1 MAMTRCVGLL
11 GLCLVLLSAWA
22 QDPPRVQ
29 PGDSLRITVEGDESL
44 SRVYVVD
51 STGAFRMPLIG
62 LVQAGGRT
70 TDEVAQEI
78 ARRLREGNFYRDPK
92 VTVEIAQRAEPKVT
106 VQGAVRRGGD
116 FTLQTGWRL
125 SDALNAAQPT
135 DTADLSAV
143 RLERLNG
150 ERLTLNHLKFIQEGD
165 ESANPLLQA
174 GDRIFVPL
182 RAGGRNVLVLGA
194 VRAPGAFD
202 YEGAR
207 TLIQAIGKAG
217 GTLPEADTTRIQ
229 IRRANQ
235 AEPIPVN
242 LNTIQGDIE
251 LQPGDQINVP
261 FRSARQF
268 IVVRGGVNRAGLIN
282 YAENMTLTQAI
293 EAAGGP
299 KPNAILER
307 VVILRPAERGKQQR
321 ITVNLLEVA
330 QGTRPD
336 EPLLPGD
343 TVEVPEPA
351 QRRASAEEP
360 LRILWLILSI
370 IYLVTRR

>member
-1 MAMTRCVGLL
+1 MAMTRWVGLL

-116 FTLQTGWRL
+116 FTLQAGWRL
-125 SDALNAAQPT
+125 SDALSAAQPT

-202 YEGAR
+202 YENAR

-251 LQPGDQINVP
+251 LQPGDQITVP
-261 FRSARQF
+261 FRSVRQF
-268 IVVRGGVNRAGLIN
+268 IVVRGAVNRAGLIN

-330 QGTRPD
+330 QGARPD
-336 EPLLPGD
+336 ERLLPGD

-370 IYLVTRR
+370 IYLITRQ

>member
-1 MAMTRCVGLL
+1 MAMTRWVGLL

-78 ARRLREGNFYRDPK
+78 ARRLREGNFYRAPK

>member
-1 MAMTRCVGLL
+1 MAMTRWVGLL

-116 FTLQTGWRL
+116 FTLQAGWRL
-125 SDALNAAQPT
+125 SDALSAAQPT

-202 YEGAR
+202 YENAR

-282 YAENMTLTQAI
+282 YAENMTITQAI

>member
-1 MAMTRCVGLL
+1 MARWVGLL
-11 GLCLVLLSAWA
+11 ALWLTLVAVWA
-22 QDPPRVQ
+22 QDTPRVQ
-29 PGDSLRITVEGDESL
+29 AGDSLRITVEGDESL

-51 STGAFRMPLIG
+51 SSGAFRMPLIG
-62 LVQAGGRT
+62 LVQAAGRT
-70 TDEVAQEI
+70 TDELAREI

-92 VTVEIAQRAEPKVT
+92 VSVEIAQRAQAIVT

-116 FTLQTGWRL
+116 YPLQAGWRL

-143 RLERLNG
+143 RLERAGG
-150 ERLTLNHLKFIQEGD
+150 ERLTINHLKFVQEGD
-165 ESANPLLQA
+165 ESANPVLQA

-182 RAGGRNVLVLGA
+182 RAGGRSVLVLGA
-194 VRAPGAFD
+194 VRSPGSFD
-202 YEGAR
+202 HNDAR
-207 TLIQAIGKAG
+207 TLIQALGKAG

-235 AEPIPVN
+235 AEPIAVN
-242 LNTIQGDIE
+242 LNTITGDID
-251 LQPGDQINVP
+251 LQPGDQITVP
-261 FRSARQF
+261 FRSVRQF

-307 VVILRPAERGKQQR
+307 VVILRPTERGKQQR
-321 ITVNLLEVA
+321 LTVNLLEVA

-336 EPLLPGD
+336 ERLLPGD

-370 IYLVTRR
+370 IFLVARR

>member
-1 MAMTRCVGLL
+1 MRQWVGLL
-11 GLCLVLLSAWA
+11 VLGLVWLCAWA
-22 QDPPRVQ
+22 QGAPRIL

-51 STGAFRMPLIG
+51 ATGAFRMPLIG
-62 LVQAGGRT
+62 LVQAAGRT
-70 TDEVAQEI
+70 PDELAVEI

-92 VTVEIAQRAEPKVT
+92 VVVEIAQRAEAKVT
-106 VQGAVRRGGD
+106 VQGAVRRGGE
-116 FTLQTGWRL
+116 FTLQAGWRL
-125 SDALNAAQPT
+125 GDALQAAQPT

-143 RLERLNG
+143 RLERLSG
-150 ERLTLNHLKFIQEGD
+150 ERLVINFLKFTQEAD
-165 ESANPLLQA
+165 EGANPILQP

-182 RAGGRNVLVLGA
+182 RAGGRSVLVLGA
-194 VRAPGAFD
+194 VRSPGAFA
-202 YEGAR
+202 YEDAK
-207 TLIQAIGKAG
+207 TLIQALGKAG

-229 IRRANQ
+229 IRRANR
-235 AEPIPVN
+235 AEPITVN
-242 LNTIQGDIE
+242 LNTLQGDIE
-251 LQPGDQINVP
+251 LQGGDQITVP

-268 IVVRGGVNRAGLIN
+268 IVVRGGVNRAGIVN
-282 YAENMTLTQAI
+282 YADNMTLTHAI

-299 KPNAILER
+299 KANAILER
-307 VVILRPAERGKQQR
+307 VVILRPTERGKQQR

-336 EPLLPGD
+336 EKLLPGD
-343 TVEVPEPA
+343 TVEVPEPS

-360 LRILWLILSI
+360 LRIIWLILSI

>member
-22 QDPPRVQ
+22 QEPPRVQ

-182 RAGGRNVLVLGA
+182 RAGGRSVLVLGA

>member
-1 MAMTRCVGLL
+1 MMMRWAGLL
-11 GLCLVLLSAWA
+11 AFWAVLIIAWA
-22 QDPPRVQ
+22 QDSPRVQ

-44 SRVYVVD
+44 SRVYGVD
-51 STGAFRMPLIG
+51 SAGAFRMPLIG
-62 LVQAGGRT
+62 LLQAGGRT
-70 TDEVAQEI
+70 TDEIAQEI

-106 VQGAVRRGGD
+106 VLGAVRHGGD
-116 FTLQTGWRL
+116 FTLQAGWRL

-150 ERLTLNHLKFIQEGD
+150 ERLTINHLKFVQEGD

-174 GDRIFVPL
+174 GDRIFVSL
-182 RAGGRNVLVLGA
+182 RAAGRNVLVLGA
-194 VRAPGAFD
+194 VRTPGAFE
-202 YEGAR
+202 YESAR

-217 GTLPEADTTRIQ
+217 GTLPEADTARIQ

-242 LNTIQGDIE
+242 LNTIQGDVE

-261 FRSARQF
+261 FRSVRQF

-282 YAENMTLTQAI
+282 YAEDMTLTQAI

-307 VVILRPAERGKQQR
+307 VVILRPTERGKQQR

-330 QGTRPD
+330 QGARPD
-336 EPLLPGD
+336 ERLLPGD

-370 IYLVTRR
+370 IYLITRQ

>member
-1 MAMTRCVGLL
+1 MRRWEGLL
-11 GLCLVLLSAWA
+11 TLWIVWLLAWA
-22 QDPPRVQ
+22 QDAPRIL
-29 PGDSLRITVEGDESL
+29 PGVSLRITVEGDESL

-62 LVQAGGRT
+62 LVQAAGRKP
-70 TDEVAQEI
+70 EELAAEI
-78 ARRLREGNFYRDPK
+78 ARRLREGQFYRDPK
-92 VTVEIAQRAEPKVT
+92 VTVEIAQRAEAKVT
-106 VQGAVRRGGD
+106 IQGAVRRGGE
-116 FTLQTGWRL
+116 FTLLSGWRL
-125 SDALNAAQPT
+125 SDALKEAQPT

-150 ERLTLNHLKFIQEGD
+150 ERLTLNHLKFVQEGD
-165 ESANPLLQA
+165 ESANPPLQP

-194 VRAPGAFD
+194 VRSPGSFEFD
-202 YEGAR
+202 EAK
-207 TLIQAIGKAG
+207 TLIQALGKAG
-217 GTLPEADTTRIQ
+217 GTLPEADTARIQ
-229 IRRANQ
+229 IRRANR
-235 AEPIPVN
+235 AEPIVVN
-242 LNTIQGDIE
+242 LNTLQGDVD

-268 IVVRGGVNRAGLIN
+268 IVVRGGVNRAGLVN

-299 KPNAILER
+299 KVNAILER
-307 VVILRPAERGKQQR
+307 VVILRPTERGRQQR

-336 EPLLPGD
+336 ERLLPGD
-343 TVEVPEPA
+343 TVEVPEPP

>member
-1 MAMTRCVGLL
+1 MMMRWAGLL
-11 GLCLVLLSAWA
+11 AFWAVLIIAWA
-22 QDPPRVQ
+22 QDSPRVQ

-116 FTLQTGWRL
+116 FTLQAGWRL
-125 SDALNAAQPT
+125 SDALSAAQPT

-182 RAGGRNVLVLGA
+182 RAAGRNVLVLGA
-194 VRAPGAFD
+194 VRTPGAFE
-202 YEGAR
+202 YESAR

-217 GTLPEADTTRIQ
+217 GTLPEADTARIQ

-242 LNTIQGDIE
+242 LNTIQGDVE

-261 FRSARQF
+261 FRSVRQF

-282 YAENMTLTQAI
+282 YAEDMTLTQAI

-307 VVILRPAERGKQQR
+307 VVILRPTERGKQQR

-330 QGTRPD
+330 QGARPD
-336 EPLLPGD
+336 ERLLPGD

-370 IYLVTRR
+370 IYLITRQ

>member
-1 MAMTRCVGLL
+1 MARWVGLL

-22 QDPPRVQ
+22 QDVPRVQ

-51 STGAFRMPLIG
+51 STGTFRMPLIG

-70 TDEVAQEI
+70 TDEIAQEI
-78 ARRLREGNFYRDPK
+78 ARRLREGNFYSAPK

-106 VQGAVRRGGD
+106 VLGAVRRGGD
-116 FTLQTGWRL
+116 FTLQASWRL
-125 SDALNAAQPT
+125 SDALKAAQPT

-143 RLERLNG
+143 RLERANG
-150 ERLTLNHLKFIQEGD
+150 ERLTINHLKFVQEGD

-182 RAGGRNVLVLGA
+182 RAEGRNVLVLGA

-202 YEGAR
+202 YENAR

-235 AEPIPVN
+235 AEPILVN

-261 FRSARQF
+261 FRSMRQF

-307 VVILRPAERGKQQR
+307 VVILRPTERGKQQR

-330 QGTRPD
+330 QGTRAD
-336 EPLLPGD
+336 ERLLPGD

-370 IYLVTRR
+370 IYLVTRQ

>member
-22 QDPPRVQ
+22 QEPPRVQ

-70 TDEVAQEI
+70 TDEIAQEI
-78 ARRLREGNFYRDPK
+78 ARRLREGNFYSAPK

-143 RLERLNG
+143 RLERANG
-150 ERLTLNHLKFIQEGD
+150 ERLTINHLKFVQEGD

-182 RAGGRNVLVLGA
+182 RAEGRNVLVLGA

-202 YEGAR
+202 YENAR

-235 AEPIPVN
+235 AEPILVN

-261 FRSARQF
+261 FRSMRQF

-307 VVILRPAERGKQQR
+307 VVILRPTERGKQQR

-330 QGTRPD
+330 QGTRAD
-336 EPLLPGD
+336 ERLLPGD

>member
-1 MAMTRCVGLL
+1 MERWVGLL
-11 GLCLVLLSAWA
+11 ALCVVWLLAWA
-22 QDPPRVQ
+22 QDAPRIL

-51 STGAFRMPLIG
+51 AMGAFRMPLIG
-62 LVQAGGRT
+62 LVQAAGRT
-70 TDEVAQEI
+70 PSELADEI
-78 ARRLREGNFYRDPK
+78 ARRLREGQFYSDPK
-92 VTVEIAQRAEPKVT
+92 VTVEIAQRAEAKVT

-116 FTLQTGWRL
+116 FPLQPGWRL
-125 SDALNAAQPT
+125 SDALKVAQPT

-143 RLERLNG
+143 RLERLGG
-150 ERLTLNHLKFIQEGD
+150 ERLTINHLKFIQEGD
-165 ESANPLLQA
+165 ESANPLLQPS
-174 GDRIFVPL
+174 DRIFVPL
-182 RAGGRNVLVLGA
+182 RAGGRSVLVLGA
-194 VRAPGAFD
+194 VRSPGSFE
-202 YEGAR
+202 YEEAK
-207 TLIQAIGKAG
+207 TLIQALGKAG
-217 GTLPEADTTRIQ
+217 GTLPEAETGRIQ

-235 AEPIPVN
+235 AEPITVN
-242 LNTIQGDIE
+242 LNTLQGDVD
-251 LQPGDQINVP
+251 LQPGDQITVP

-268 IVVRGGVNRAGLIN
+268 IIVRGAVNRAGLVN

-299 KPNAILER
+299 KANAILER
-307 VVILRPAERGKQQR
+307 VVILRPTARGKQQR

-330 QGTRPD
+330 QGARPD
-336 EPLLPGD
+336 EKLLPGD
-343 TVEVPEPA
+343 TVEVPEPP

>member
-1 MAMTRCVGLL
+1 MTMRWAGLL
-11 GLCLVLLSAWA
+11 ALWTVLSMALA
-22 QDPPRVQ
+22 QDSPRVQ

-44 SRVYVVD
+44 SRVYAVD
-51 STGAFRMPLIG
+51 ATGAFRMPLIG

-106 VQGAVRRGGD
+106 VLGAVRRGGD
-116 FTLQTGWRL
+116 FTLHAGWRL

-143 RLERLNG
+143 QLERVNG
-150 ERLTLNHLKFIQEGD
+150 ERLILNYLKFIQEGD

-194 VRAPGAFD
+194 VRTPGAFD
-202 YEGAR
+202 YESAR

-217 GTLPEADTTRIQ
+217 GTLPEADTARIQ

-235 AEPIPVN
+235 AEPILVD
-242 LNTIQGDIE
+242 LNRIQGDLE
-251 LQPGDQINVP
+251 LQPGDQITVP
-261 FRSARQF
+261 FRSMRQF

-282 YAENMTLTQAI
+282 YTENMTLTQAI

-307 VVILRPAERGKQQR
+307 VVILRPTERGKRQR
-321 ITVNLLEVA
+321 LTVNLLEVA
-330 QGTRPD
+330 QGVRPD
-336 EPLLPGD
+336 ERLLPGD

-370 IYLVTRR
+370 IYLVTRQ

>member
-1 MAMTRCVGLL
+1 MARWVGLL

-22 QDPPRVQ
+22 QDAPRVQ

-44 SRVYVVD
+44 SRVYGVD
-51 STGAFRMPLIG
+51 STGVFRMPLIG
-62 LVQAGGRT
+62 LVQAAGRT
-70 TDEVAQEI
+70 TDEIAQEI

-92 VTVEIAQRAEPKVT
+92 VTVEIALRAEVKVT

-116 FTLQTGWRL
+116 FTLQAGWRL

-150 ERLTLNHLKFIQEGD
+150 ERLTINHLKFVQEGD

-202 YEGAR
+202 YESAR

-235 AEPIPVN
+235 PEPISVN

-251 LQPGDQINVP
+251 LQPGDQITVP
-261 FRSARQF
+261 FRSVRQF

-299 KPNAILER
+299 KANAILER
-307 VVILRPAERGKQQR
+307 VVILRPTERGKQQR

-330 QGTRPD
+330 QGTRSD
-336 EPLLPGD
+336 ERLLPGD

>member
-1 MAMTRCVGLL
+1 MAMTRWVGLL

-116 FTLQTGWRL
+116 FTLQAGWRL
-125 SDALNAAQPT
+125 SDALSAAQPT

-202 YEGAR
+202 YENAR

-251 LQPGDQINVP
+251 LQPGDQITVP
-261 FRSARQF
+261 FRSVRQF
-268 IVVRGGVNRAGLIN
+268 IVVRGAVNRAGLIN
-282 YAENMTLTQAI
+282 YAENMTITQAI

>member
-116 FTLQTGWRL
+116 FTLQASWRL
-125 SDALNAAQPT
+125 SDALKAAQPT

-194 VRAPGAFD
+194 VRSPGAFD
-202 YEGAR
+202 YESAR

-261 FRSARQF
+261 FRSVRQF
-268 IVVRGGVNRAGLIN
+268 IVVRGAVNRAGLIN

-370 IYLVTRR
+370 IYLVTRQ

>member
-1 MAMTRCVGLL
+1 MAMTRWVGLL

-116 FTLQTGWRL
+116 FTLQAGWRL
-125 SDALNAAQPT
+125 SDALSAAQPT

-202 YEGAR
+202 YENAR

-251 LQPGDQINVP
+251 LQPGDQITVP
-261 FRSARQF
+261 FRSVRQF
-268 IVVRGGVNRAGLIN
+268 IVVRGAVNRAGLIN

-330 QGTRPD
+330 QGTCPD

>member
-51 STGAFRMPLIG
+51 STGAFRVPLIG

-106 VQGAVRRGGD
+106 VLGAVRRGGD
-116 FTLQTGWRL
+116 FTLQASWRL
-125 SDALNAAQPT
+125 SDALKAAQLT

-194 VRAPGAFD
+194 VRSPGAFD
-202 YEGAR
+202 YESAR

-261 FRSARQF
+261 FRSVRQF

>member
-1 MAMTRCVGLL
+1 MMMRWAGLL
-11 GLCLVLLSAWA
+11 AFWAVLIIAWA
-22 QDPPRVQ
+22 QDSPRVQ

-44 SRVYVVD
+44 SRVYGVD
-51 STGAFRMPLIG
+51 SAGAFRMPLIG

-70 TDEVAQEI
+70 TDEIAQEI

-106 VQGAVRRGGD
+106 VLGAVRHGGD
-116 FTLQTGWRL
+116 FTLQAGWRL

-150 ERLTLNHLKFIQEGD
+150 ERLTINHLKFVQEGD

-174 GDRIFVPL
+174 GDRIFVSL
-182 RAGGRNVLVLGA
+182 RAAGRNVLVLGA
-194 VRAPGAFD
+194 VRTPGAFE
-202 YEGAR
+202 YESAR

-217 GTLPEADTTRIQ
+217 GTLPEADTARIQ

-242 LNTIQGDIE
+242 LNTIQGDVE

-261 FRSARQF
+261 FRSVRQF

-282 YAENMTLTQAI
+282 YAEDMTLTQAI

-307 VVILRPAERGKQQR
+307 VVILRPTERGKQQR

-330 QGTRPD
+330 QGARPD
-336 EPLLPGD
+336 ERLLPGD

>member
-1 MAMTRCVGLL
+1 MAMTRWVGLL

-116 FTLQTGWRL
+116 FTLQAGWRL
-125 SDALNAAQPT
+125 SDALKAAQPT

-202 YEGAR
+202 YENAR

-251 LQPGDQINVP
+251 LQPGDQITVP
-261 FRSARQF
+261 FRSVRQF
-268 IVVRGGVNRAGLIN
+268 IVVRGAVNRAGLIN
-282 YAENMTLTQAI
+282 YAENMTITQAI

>member
-1 MAMTRCVGLL
+1 MMMRWAGLL
-11 GLCLVLLSAWA
+11 AFWAVLIIAWA
-22 QDPPRVQ
+22 QDSPRVQ

-44 SRVYVVD
+44 SRVYGVD
-51 STGAFRMPLIG
+51 SAGAFRMPLIG

-70 TDEVAQEI
+70 TDEIAQEI

-106 VQGAVRRGGD
+106 VLGAVRHGGD
-116 FTLQTGWRL
+116 FTLQAGWRL

-150 ERLTLNHLKFIQEGD
+150 ERLTINHLKFVQEGD

-182 RAGGRNVLVLGA
+182 RVGGRNVLVLGA
-194 VRAPGAFD
+194 VRTPGAFE
-202 YEGAR
+202 YESAR

-217 GTLPEADTTRIQ
+217 GTLPEADTARIQ

-242 LNTIQGDIE
+242 LNTIQGDVE

-261 FRSARQF
+261 FRSVRQF

-282 YAENMTLTQAI
+282 YAEDMTLTQAI

-330 QGTRPD
+330 QGARPD
-336 EPLLPGD
+336 ERLLPGD

-370 IYLVTRR
+370 IYLITRQ

>member
-1 MAMTRCVGLL
+1 LLALGLL
-11 GLCLVLLSAWA
+11 WLCAWA
-22 QDPPRVQ
+22 QEAPRIL

-51 STGAFRMPLIG
+51 ASGAFRMPLIG
-62 LVQAGGRT
+62 LVQAAGRT
-70 TDEVAQEI
+70 PDELASEI

-92 VTVEIAQRAEPKVT
+92 VVVEIAQRAEAKVT

-116 FTLQTGWRL
+116 FTLQAGWRL
-125 SDALNAAQPT
+125 SDALQAAQPT

-150 ERLTLNHLKFIQEGD
+150 ERLVINFLKFAQDADEG
-165 ESANPLLQA
+165 ANPILQP

-182 RAGGRNVLVLGA
+182 RAGGRSILVLGA
-194 VRAPGAFD
+194 VRSPGAFAH
-202 YEGAR
+202 EEAK
-207 TLIQAIGKAG
+207 TLIQALGKAG

-229 IRRANQ
+229 IRRADR
-235 AEPIPVN
+235 AEPITIN
-242 LNTIQGDIE
+242 LNTLQGDVE
-251 LQPGDQINVP
+251 LQVGDQITVP

-268 IVVRGGVNRAGLIN
+268 IVVRGGVNRAGIVN

-299 KPNAILER
+299 KANAILER
-307 VVILRPAERGKQQR
+307 VVILRPTDRGKQQR

-330 QGTRPD
+330 RGTRPD
-336 EPLLPGD
+336 EKLLPGD
-343 TVEVPEPA
+343 TVEVPEPR

-360 LRILWLILSI
+360 LRIVWLILSI

>member
-182 RAGGRNVLVLGA
+182 RAGGRSVLVLGA

>member
-1 MAMTRCVGLL
+1 MAMTRWVGLL

-116 FTLQTGWRL
+116 FTLQAGWRL
-125 SDALNAAQPT
+125 SDALSAAQPT

-182 RAGGRNVLVLGA
+182 RAGGRSVLVLGA

-261 FRSARQF
+261 FRSVRQF
-268 IVVRGGVNRAGLIN
+268 IVVRGAVNRAGLIN
-282 YAENMTLTQAI
+282 YAENMTITQAI

>member
-150 ERLTLNHLKFIQEGD
+150 ERLTLNHFKFIQEGD

-182 RAGGRNVLVLGA
+182 RAGGRSVLVLGA

>member
-1 MAMTRCVGLL
+1 MTRWVGLL

-116 FTLQTGWRL
+116 FTLQAGWRL
-125 SDALNAAQPT
+125 SDALSAAQPT

-182 RAGGRNVLVLGA
+182 RAAGRNVLVLGA
-194 VRAPGAFD
+194 VRTPGAFE
-202 YEGAR
+202 YESAR

-217 GTLPEADTTRIQ
+217 GTLPEADTARIQ

-282 YAENMTLTQAI
+282 YAENMTITQAI

>member
-1 MAMTRCVGLL
+1 MMMRWAGLL
-11 GLCLVLLSAWA
+11 AFWAVLIIAWA
-22 QDPPRVQ
+22 QDSPRVQ

-44 SRVYVVD
+44 SRVYGVD
-51 STGAFRMPLIG
+51 SAGAFRMPLIG

-70 TDEVAQEI
+70 TDEIAQEI

-106 VQGAVRRGGD
+106 VLGAVRHGGD
-116 FTLQTGWRL
+116 FTLQAGWRL

-150 ERLTLNHLKFIQEGD
+150 ERLTINHLKFVQEGD
-165 ESANPLLQA
+165 ESANPSLQA

-182 RAGGRNVLVLGA
+182 RVGGRNVLVLGA
-194 VRAPGAFD
+194 VRTPGAFE
-202 YEGAR
+202 YESAR

-217 GTLPEADTTRIQ
+217 GTLPEADTARIQ

-242 LNTIQGDIE
+242 LNTIQGDVE

-261 FRSARQF
+261 FRSVRQF

-282 YAENMTLTQAI
+282 YAEDMTLTQAI

-307 VVILRPAERGKQQR
+307 VVILRPTERGKQQR

-330 QGTRPD
+330 QGARPD
-336 EPLLPGD
+336 ERLLPGD

-370 IYLVTRR
+370 IYLITRQ

>member
-1 MAMTRCVGLL
+1 MMMRWAGLL
-11 GLCLVLLSAWA
+11 AFWAVLIIAWA
-22 QDPPRVQ
+22 QDSPRVQ

-44 SRVYVVD
+44 SRVYGVD
-51 STGAFRMPLIG
+51 SAGAFRMPLIG

-70 TDEVAQEI
+70 TDEIAQEI

-106 VQGAVRRGGD
+106 VLGAVRHGGD
-116 FTLQTGWRL
+116 FTLQAGWRL

-150 ERLTLNHLKFIQEGD
+150 ERLTINHLKFVQEGD
-165 ESANPLLQA
+165 ESANPPLQA

-182 RAGGRNVLVLGA
+182 RVGGRNVLVLGA
-194 VRAPGAFD
+194 VRTPGAFE
-202 YEGAR
+202 YESAR

-217 GTLPEADTTRIQ
+217 GTLPEADTARIQ

-242 LNTIQGDIE
+242 LNTIQGDVE

-261 FRSARQF
+261 FRSVRQF

-282 YAENMTLTQAI
+282 YAEDMTLTQAI

-307 VVILRPAERGKQQR
+307 VVILRPTERGKQQR

-330 QGTRPD
+330 QGARPD
-336 EPLLPGD
+336 ERLLPGD

-370 IYLVTRR
+370 IYLITRQ

>member
-1 MAMTRCVGLL
+1 MMMRWAGLL
-11 GLCLVLLSAWA
+11 AFWAVLIIAWA
-22 QDPPRVQ
+22 QDSPRVQ

-44 SRVYVVD
+44 SRVYGVD
-51 STGAFRMPLIG
+51 SAGVFRMPLIG

-70 TDEVAQEI
+70 TDEIAQEI

-106 VQGAVRRGGD
+106 VLGAVRHGGD
-116 FTLQTGWRL
+116 FTLQAGWRL

-150 ERLTLNHLKFIQEGD
+150 ERLTINHLKFVQEGD

-174 GDRIFVPL
+174 GDRIFVSL
-182 RAGGRNVLVLGA
+182 RAAGRNVLVLGA
-194 VRAPGAFD
+194 VRTPGAFE
-202 YEGAR
+202 YESAR

-217 GTLPEADTTRIQ
+217 GTLPEADTARIQ

-242 LNTIQGDIE
+242 LNTIQGDVE

-261 FRSARQF
+261 FRSVRQF

-282 YAENMTLTQAI
+282 YAEDMTLTQAI

-307 VVILRPAERGKQQR
+307 VVILRPTERGKQQR

-330 QGTRPD
+330 QGARPD
-336 EPLLPGD
+336 ERLLPGD